1 MNNKDQFI
9 QQQEVEYQDQRLF
22 NWKQSALL
30 TEYTKDKLI
39 NHAKKKNNAHSSNKQ
54 QSATRTNTI
63 R

>member
-1 MNNKDQFI
+1 MSNKEIFI
-9 QQQEVEYQDQRLF
+9 QDQEVEYQDERRF

-30 TEYTKDKLI
+30 TEYTKDKSI
-39 NHAKKKNNAHSSNKQ
+39 NQSKKKTNANSSNKQ